1 MLKDECIIIVKY
13 AYLIDIFLKTKKLG
27 YMHWILGIIPSLL
40 LTTGVKL
47 PKLSWSWMS
56 R

>member
-27 YMHWILGIIPSLL
+27 YMHWILGIIPSLNNRIAVFL
-40 LTTGVKL
+40 FFFFTSEV
-47 PKLSWSWMS
+47 
-56 R
+56 